1 MAFDV
6 AEIRGYGYGELGNVE
21 IAEGVVDNINSYA
34 RIVKIDELNDDKIA
48 IDSDTAFIGKYEDFS
63 AGNDVLI
70 HVSAAASE
78 TKFLGRYMVAKILL
92 AQNGLITLSK
102 NITELISREQFEFY
116 NLQIVTIANFKNLTI
131 KAGAE
136 IMPPLFNIHKLYGGI
151 LAIRCYDSLN
161 FEGGHIDL
169 AENGIPSNAKH
180 LFRPLTEQETAA
192 NGESDFAKF
201 SGRENF
207 ITATRLLLNAG
218 DGAALIAA
226 KNIYG
231 NADSRIGNPKTHGAH
246 FCRGA
251 ANSAGVKPAN
261 ITNIGGSTILIAAEN
276 IYNFDEKMIAKYRNA
291 PTKESEIG
299 KGLCRCYIAS
309 NTPLRN
315 DEGLYAYDVLHMP
328 SRLEGLNVKD
338 FGNGNF
344 GDIVNPTKAINNYA
358 RVTAINQGG
367 CRLTISDETVNGLT
381 PIDEGTLIIMQVIQK
396 NSLHV
401 QNAGD
406 ITLAKV
412 MSRGEN
418 YVVTDYPAPAVN
430 LAEYAM
436 QIISVPQFTNFT
448 LSTNYTGTP
457 KFDGKVGGVLALAV
471 RNMCDISEGKLN
483 VENKGGAPAYGK
495 AGLEFIGNAQNC
507 KKLPL
512 GEGHGSVFILARTLK
527 LSANSRVG
535 ATYSGDGTGDRLGG
549 SNATST
555 NLGGGYS
562 GAYDE
567 EGTGS
572 AGGYSG
578 GGSHPAES
586 RKGGLGG
593 SGANGG
599 TSTNYREFEN
609 FAVSGGY
616 GSNGKLGGLQ
626 GAHIFAITDKIEN
639 FSQACFSTGG
649 SGAINGAAGYGG
661 GASDI
666 TDGGSSGWC
675 FIFCNYS

>member
-1 MAFDV
+1 MAFDI
-6 AEIRGYGYGELGNVE
+6 AEIGGYGFGELGEVE
-21 IAEGVVDNINSYA
+21 ISEGVIDNINSYA
-34 RIVKIDELNDDKIA
+34 RINKIDDLNDDKIA
-48 IDSDTAFIGKYEDFS
+48 IDADTALIGKYEDFS

-78 TKFLGRYMVAKILL
+78 TKYLGRYIVAKILL

-102 NITELISREQFEFY
+102 NITDLIPRDQFELY
-116 NLQIVTIANFKNLTI
+116 NLQIVTIANFRTLTL

-136 IMPPLFNIHKLYGGI
+136 IMPPLFNIHKLHGGI
-151 LAIRCYDSLN
+151 LALRCYDALK

-201 SGRENF
+201 SGQENF
-207 ITATRLLLNAG
+207 ITAERLLLNAG

-231 NADSRIGNPKTHGAH
+231 NSESRIGNPKTHGAH

-261 ITNIGGSTILIAAEN
+261 VTNVGGSSILIAAEN
-276 IYNFDEKMIAKYRNA
+276 IYNFNAKMIAKYRNA
-291 PTKESEIG
+291 PKKESEIG

-315 DEGLYAYDVLHMP
+315 DEGLYSYDVLHMP
-328 SRLEGLNVKD
+328 SRLDKINVKD

-344 GDIVNPTKAINNYA
+344 GDIVNPTKPINNYA

-367 CRLTISDETVNGLT
+367 CRLTLSDETVNGLT
-381 PIDEGTLIIMQVIQK
+381 PIDAGTLILIQVIQK
-396 NSLHV
+396 GNLYV

-406 ITLAKV
+406 IALAKI

-448 LSTNYTGTP
+448 LNTNYTGTP
-457 KFDGKVGGVLALAV
+457 KFNGKIGGVLALAAK
-471 RNMCDISEGKLN
+471 NLCDIDEGNLN
-483 VENKGGAPAYGK
+483 VENKGGAPSYGK
-495 AGLEFIGNAQNC
+495 EGLEFIGNAQDFS
-507 KKLPL
+507 KLPL
-512 GEGHGSVFILARTLK
+512 GEGGSIFILAKNLKFSTNARLGTLK
-527 LSANSRVG
+527 KGANIMLI
-535 ATYSGDGTGDRLGG
+535 ADKIDNFAQICLTGEQE
-549 SNATST
+549 
-555 NLGGGYS
+555 GGYS
-562 GAYDE
+562 A
-567 EGTGS
+567 
-572 AGGYSG
+572 
-578 GGSHPAES
+578 
-586 RKGGLGG
+586 
-593 SGANGG
+593 
-599 TSTNYREFEN
+599 
-609 FAVSGGY
+609 
-616 GSNGKLGGLQ
+616 
-626 GAHIFAITDKIEN
+626 
-639 FSQACFSTGG
+639 
-649 SGAINGAAGYGG
+649 YGG
-661 GASDI
+661 
-666 TDGGSSGWC
+666 GWC
-675 FIFCNYS
+675 FIYCNI